1 MVTGLLAVPLV
12 LMAPEEQ
19 ASQEPGGPVFDLQKK
34 VNDLFPPRIHVTS
47 IIVEDRERD
56 ILRQEPLWELYRNEE
71 ELRGSE
77 LGGLLYDGYDAD
89 NERRIFGVFTIADAV
104 QSVLRLDPAIRA
116 TLETATDDQVKQA
129 VHRILESPTGRPM
142 RDSLSKDASFERR
155 MFDGREVKY
164 WRAEALSAFV
174 ASDNQKL
181 GGGPLTISLAGDE
194 VTLGKER
201 FNRRVQ
207 EILRGGQSSFRL
219 WGIAIDINL
228 ESEEQGRTVVPFI
241 AATVVLVL
249 AVVGITLRSL
259 RIVGLTFLAL
269 VMLLVWLKGGSN
281 LLGLKSSLT
290 LDLIVP
296 IAMISL
302 GVDFI
307 IHAVARYR
315 EERRHAHEPALA
327 LVAGFAGVLGALTL
341 AMLSDGVAFLANATS
356 GIETVIGFGIAAGI
370 AVLASY
376 VIMGVFL
383 PLVIMRL
390 DQRRLRIA
398 NPPGGATVEPGA
410 RAGSRPQVI
419 SSTEVTGTPP
429 VGNGYGLRARD
440 MIGGLVV
447 LFARFRR
454 VVLPATAILTVA
466 ATYLAFQLEP
476 EMDVK
481 EFFDAGSD
489 FVISLDKLD
498 QHTAPALAGE
508 PAVLYVEGD
517 LTARESLAGIQSL
530 LDRLGDNE
538 RLGRTEDGEVSLYR
552 RTVLTLLSRITTNE
566 YARSQVLAGTG
577 VAITDADGDHIPDT
591 PVQVRAAYD
600 YMAAAGVPLDADTLV
615 YDSDQVRETLFH
627 SPATDRDQGTIIVLG
642 ILGTRQQAN
651 VGIAREALERDLAPL
666 RELPAVSFVGM
677 AGSPFTRESTLQA
690 TTRALSTS
698 LPLAVVACFV
708 ILVLWMRSFS
718 FALVTIIPVGLVVS
732 WLYAFM
738 YLAGFHLNFVTATVA
753 AVSIGVGIDYSIHMT
768 QRFREEWRRNPDPVA
783 ALRAA
788 AGGTGV
794 ALAGSAASSVAG
806 FAVMSFAPMPL
817 FSTYGIMTAMMI
829 LMAAGAALLV
839 LPSLLLVVGRN
850 PASRGRSQ
858 PGC

>member
-1 MVTGLLAVPLV
+1 MTPD
-12 LMAPEEQ
+12 EQ

-34 VNDLFPPRIHVTS
+34 VNERFRPRIHITS
-47 IIVEDRERD
+47 VIVEDRERD
-56 ILRQEPLWELYRNEE
+56 ILRQEPLWELFRNEE
-71 ELRGSE
+71 ELRRSE
-77 LGGLLYDGYDAD
+77 LGGLLYNGYDPD
-89 NERRIFGVFTIADAV
+89 NERQIFGVFTIADAV
-104 QSVLRLDPAIRA
+104 QSVLRLDPSVRA
-116 TLETATDDQVKQA
+116 TLETATDGQVKQA

-142 RDSLSKDASFERR
+142 RDSLSKDASFELRLV
-155 MFDGREVKY
+155 DGREVKY
-164 WRAEALSAFV
+164 WRADALSAFV

-181 GGGPLTISLAGDE
+181 GGGPLNISLSGDE
-194 VTLGKER
+194 ATLRKER

-207 EILRGGQSSFRL
+207 EILRGDQSSFRL
-219 WGIAIDINL
+219 WGIAIDVNL
-228 ESEEQGRTVVPFI
+228 ESGEQGHAAVPFI

-249 AVVGITLRSL
+249 VVVGVTLRSP
-259 RIVGLTFLAL
+259 RIVGLTFLGL

-302 GVDFI
+302 GVDFV

-315 EERRHAHEPALA
+315 EERRRVHQPAPA

-356 GIETVIGFGIAAGI
+356 GIETVIGFGIAAGV

-390 DQRRLRIA
+390 DQRRLRTTG
-398 NPPGGATVEPGA
+398 PSGVATSIPCG
-410 RAGSRPQVI
+410 P
-419 SSTEVTGTPP
+419 PP
-429 VGNGYGLRARD
+429 VRTGFGRPARG
-440 MIGGLVV
+440 MVGGLVV
-447 LFARFRR
+447 LFARCRWA
-454 VVLPATAILTVA
+454 VLPAAAILTGA

-481 EFFDAGSD
+481 EFFDANSD

-498 QHTAPALAGE
+498 QHTAPALSGE
-508 PAVLYVEGD
+508 PAVLYIEGD
-517 LTARESLAGIQSL
+517 LTARESLAGIQAL

-538 RLGRTEDGEVSLYR
+538 TVGRTEEGEVSLYR

-566 YARSQVLAGTG
+566 YASSRVLAGTG
-577 VAITDADGDHIPDT
+577 VAITDADGDRVPDT
-591 PVQVRAAYD
+591 PTQVRAAYD
-600 YMAAAGVPLDADTLV
+600 YMVAAGVPLDADTLV
-615 YDSDQVRETLFH
+615 YDSDQVQETLFH
-627 SPATDRDQGTIIVLG
+627 DPAADQDQNQGAIIVLG

-651 VGIAREALERDLAPL
+651 VAIAREALERDLAPL
-666 RELPAVSFVGM
+666 RELPTVSFAGA

-690 TTRALSTS
+690 TTRALSIS
-698 LPLAVVACFV
+698 LPLAMVACFV

-718 FALVTIIPVGLVVS
+718 FALVTIIPVGMVVS

-753 AVSIGVGIDYSIHMT
+753 AVSIGV
-768 QRFREEWRRNPDPVA
+768 
-783 ALRAA
+783 
-788 AGGTGV
+788 
-794 ALAGSAASSVAG
+794 
-806 FAVMSFAPMPL
+806 
-817 FSTYGIMTAMMI
+817 
-829 LMAAGAALLV
+829 
-839 LPSLLLVVGRN
+839 
-850 PASRGRSQ
+850 
-858 PGC
+858 